1 MNSLQR
7 DQMIET
13 FYLCGIKKA
22 PSIKRLLDR
31 AKVQAS
37 ERTIQRKIKNLMEF
51 GAIEEEKTTKKG
63 RLSTLSD
70 DNKMEI
76 EELLEEQSMLNSKE
90 IVDTLHLNCTPKTV
104 NNYRIFSKVFFRSV
118 MLLYNYREHIFI
130 FYKSRKYHYRFLI
143 RNG

>member
-37 ERTIQRKIKNLMEF
+37 ERTRQRKIKNLMEE
-51 GAIEEEKTTKKG
+51 GVIEEEKTTKKG
-63 RLSTLSD
+63 RPSALSD
-70 DNKMEI
+70 DNIRWK
-76 EELLEEQSMLNSKE
+76 SK
-90 IVDTLHLNCTPKTV
+90 
-104 NNYRIFSKVFFRSV
+104 SSWRS
-118 MLLYNYREHIFI
+118 NQC
-130 FYKSRKYHYRFLI
+130 LI
-143 RNG
+143 AER